1 MFRSFT
7 LTTITWFALSG
18 LFPVTAA
25 GAPLE
30 PQTSSSKIDLRVPS
44 AHEIQRLTLTDGST
58 LYGSVESIAD
68 DSITFRTLA
77 DTVLTISRSNLRDL
91 RVVSGHLVNGELRP
105 RDPQQTRLFFGPTA
119 KSLEHGDAYAG
130 LYYFH
135 VPFVQVGVTDRFSIG
150 GGSPILVSLLTGEFG
165 IWITPKL
172 QVVSGDR
179 VQMAIGS
186 ISTIGDGPD
195 VGLFYGVSTIGG
207 PDRSASI
214 GLGYGYHGAN
224 GLVVM
229 AGAEARTSRR
239 VKWMTENWFTPDGK
253 GVFGGGFRLLG
264 ERFSADVGL
273 MLVVDRD
280 EPHMSA
286 LPLPVFG
293 VAWHF

>member
-1 MFRSFT
+1 MFRSFA
-7 LTTITWFALSG
+7 LTTMAWVALSV
-18 LFPVTAA
+18 LFPVTAS
-25 GAPLE
+25 GTPGE
-30 PQTSSSKIDLRVPS
+30 PQTRLSKIDLRVP
-44 AHEIQRLTLTDGST
+44 ATQEIQRLTLIDGST

-77 DTVLTISRSNLRDL
+77 DAVLTISRSNIRDL
-91 RVVSGHLVNGELRP
+91 RVVSGHLVHGELRP

-119 KSLEHGDAYAG
+119 KSLEHGEAYAG

-135 VPFVQVGVTDRFSIG
+135 VPFFQVGLTDRFSIG
-150 GGSPILVSLLTGEFG
+150 GGSPILLTLLTGEFG
-165 IWITPKL
+165 VWITPKL
-172 QVVSGDR
+172 QVVSGDSM
-179 VQMAIGS
+179 QMAIGA
-186 ISTIGDGPD
+186 ISTISDGPD
-195 VGLFYGVSTIGG
+195 VSLLYGVSTVGG
-207 PDRSASI
+207 PDRSVSI
-214 GLGYGYHGAN
+214 GVGYGYHGAN
-224 GLVVM
+224 GIVVM

-273 MLVVDRD
+273 MLVLDRD

>member
-1 MFRSFT
+1 MFRSFA
-7 LTTITWFALSG
+7 LTTMAWVALSG
-18 LFPVTAA
+18 LFPVTAT
-25 GAPLE
+25 GAPVE
-30 PQTSSSKIDLRVPS
+30 PQTAVSKIDLRVPS
-44 AHEIQRLTLTDGST
+44 TREIQRLTLTDGST

-77 DTVLTISRSNLRDL
+77 NTVTTVSRSKIRDI
-91 RVVSGHLVNGELRP
+91 RVVSGHLVHGELRP
-105 RDPQQTRLFFGPTA
+105 RDPQETRLFFGPTG
-119 KSLEHGDAYAG
+119 KSLERGDAYAG

-150 GGSPILVSLLTGEFG
+150 GGSPILVSLLSGEFG
-165 IWITPKL
+165 VWITPKL

-186 ISTIGDGPD
+186 ISTISDGPD
-195 VGLFYGVSTIGG
+195 LGLLYGVSTIGG
-207 PDRSASI
+207 PDRSVSI
-214 GLGYGYHGAN
+214 GLGYGYHRVN

-280 EPHMSA
+280 EPHLSA

>member
-1 MFRSFT
+1 M
-7 LTTITWFALSG
+7 
-18 LFPVTAA
+18 
-25 GAPLE
+25 E
-30 PQTSSSKIDLRVPS
+30 PETSLLKIDLRVPG
-44 AHEIQRLTLTDGST
+44 AHEIQRLTSTDGST

-68 DSITFRTLA
+68 DSITFLTIA
-77 DTVLTISRSNLRDL
+77 NAVLTISRSDIRDL
-91 RVVSGHLVNGELRP
+91 RVVSGHLVDGELRP
-105 RDPQQTRLFFGPTA
+105 QDPQQTRLFFGPTG
-119 KSLEHGDAYAG
+119 KSLERGDAYAG

-135 VPFVQVGVTDRFSIG
+135 VPFFQVGVTDRFSIG

-165 IWITPKL
+165 VWITPKL
-172 QVVSGDR
+172 QVVASDR
-179 VQMAIGS
+179 VQAAIGA

-195 VGLFYGVSTIGG
+195 VGLLYGVSTIGG
-207 PDRSASI
+207 PDRSVSL

-264 ERFSADVGL
+264 ERFSGDVGL
-273 MLVVDRD
+273 MLVVNRD
-280 EPHMSA
+280 EPHMSV

>member
-1 MFRSFT
+1 MFRSLT

-30 PQTSSSKIDLRVPS
+30 PQTSFSKIDLRVPS

-58 LYGSVESIAD
+58 LYGSVESVVD
-68 DSITFRTLA
+68 DSIIFRTIA
-77 DTVLTISRSNLRDL
+77 DTVLTISRLKIREL
-91 RVVSGHLVNGELRP
+91 HVISGHLVGGELWP

-119 KSLEHGDAYAG
+119 KSLGRGDAYAG

-135 VPFVQVGVTDRFSIG
+135 VPFVQVGVTDRFSLG
-150 GGSPILVSLLTGEFG
+150 GGSPILLSLLTGEFG
-165 IWITPKL
+165 MWITPKL
-172 QVVSGDR
+172 QIVAGDQ
-179 VQMAIGS
+179 VQAAIGAIS
-186 ISTIGDGPD
+186 IVGDGPD
-195 VGLFYGVSTIGG
+195 LGFLYGVGTIGG

-214 GLGYGYHGAN
+214 GLGYAYHGVN
-224 GLVVM
+224 GMIVM

-239 VKWMTENWFTPDGK
+239 FKWMTENWFTPDGK

-280 EPHMSA
+280 EPHMSV

>member
-1 MFRSFT
+1 MFRSFA
-7 LTTITWFALSG
+7 LTTIAWFVLSG
-18 LFPVTAA
+18 LFPVTAT
-25 GAPLE
+25 GAPME
-30 PQTSSSKIDLRVPS
+30 PRASFSKIDLRVPS
-44 AHEIQRLTLTDGST
+44 AHEIQRLMLTDGST
-58 LYGSVESIAD
+58 LYGSIESIVD
-68 DSITFRTLA
+68 DSITFRTIA
-77 DTVLTISRSNLRDL
+77 NAVLTISRSNIHDL
-91 RVVSGHLVNGELRP
+91 RVVSGHLVDGELRP
-105 RDPQQTRLFFGPTA
+105 QDPQQTRLFFGPTG
-119 KSLEHGDAYAG
+119 KSLERGDAYAG

-135 VPFVQVGVTDRFSIG
+135 VPFFQVGVTDRFSIG

-165 IWITPKL
+165 VWITPKL
-172 QVVSGDR
+172 QVVASDR
-179 VQMAIGS
+179 VQAAIGT

-195 VGLFYGVSTIGG
+195 VGLLYGVSTIGG
-207 PDRSASI
+207 PDRSVSL

-264 ERFSADVGL
+264 ERFSGDVGL
-273 MLVVDRD
+273 MLVVNRD
-280 EPHMSA
+280 EPHRSV

>member
-1 MFRSFT
+1 MA
-7 LTTITWFALSG
+7 WFALVW
-18 LFPVTAA
+18 LCPVSATSAPA
-25 GAPLE
+25 G
-30 PQTSSSKIDLRVPS
+30 PQTSFSKIDLRVPGP
-44 AHEIQRLTLTDGST
+44 HEIQRLTLTDGST

-68 DSITFRTLA
+68 DFITFRTIA
-77 DTVLTISRSNLRDL
+77 KTVLTISRANIRDL
-91 RVVSGHLVNGELRP
+91 RVVPGHLVNGELRP

-119 KSLEHGDAYAG
+119 KSLARGDAYAG

-165 IWITPKL
+165 VWITPKL

-179 VQMAIGS
+179 VQMAIGA
-186 ISTIGDGPD
+186 ISTVADGPD
-195 VGLFYGVSTIGG
+195 VGLLYGVSTIGG

-224 GLVVM
+224 GMVVM

-239 VKWMTENWFTPDGK
+239 VKWLTENWFTPDGK

-280 EPHMSA
+280 EPHMSV

>member
-1 MFRSFT
+1 
-7 LTTITWFALSG
+7 
-18 LFPVTAA
+18 
-25 GAPLE
+25 
-30 PQTSSSKIDLRVPS
+30 
-44 AHEIQRLTLTDGST
+44 
-58 LYGSVESIAD
+58 
-68 DSITFRTLA
+68 
-77 DTVLTISRSNLRDL
+77 
-91 RVVSGHLVNGELRP
+91 VSGHLVHGELRP

-195 VGLFYGVSTIGG
+195 VGLLYGVSRIGG
-207 PDRSASI
+207 SDRSASI

-239 VKWMTENWFTPDGK
+239 VKWMTENWFTPTAKVYLVAASDCSGS
-253 GVFGGGFRLLG
+253 GSRLTWG
-264 ERFSADVGL
+264 SCSWWIEMSPTWPSYRCRSSAWRGTSKFLCDL
-273 MLVVDRD
+273 R
-280 EPHMSA
+280 A
-286 LPLPVFG
+286 
-293 VAWHF
+293 